1 MWDTPP
7 KCWNQTQTQPRCLLM
22 SDIISAR
29 EHHDPLL
36 KLGKRG
42 ESLKVLDVFV
52 THIFTSYMHIILL
65 IFMYIHSLY
74 IYVYIYILYIQCIV
88 VWMHIHFT
96 VFLTIKKKIYIYTYA
111 SIDTPSMFDSFLP
124 QLPAAS
130 AIEKPGAA
138 QAIED
143 EASRPP

>member
-74 IYVYIYILYIQCIV
+74 IYVYIYSIYSVYSCLNAYTFYCFS
-88 VWMHIHFT
+88 HY
-96 VFLTIKKKIYIYTYA
+96 KKKYIYTYA